1 MIWRRSENT
10 MNGRRITNRK
20 IIVAVIIAVV
30 LAILLIPCRLQY
42 KDGGSIEYKAVTY
55 SITKYHRL
63 SPLGSEADLAG
74 IQFLEGWKI
83 ELFGITLRDDL
94 ADLKY

>member
-1 MIWRRSENT
+1 MK
-10 MNGRRITNRK
+10 RRIAVIV
-20 IIVAVIIAVV
+20 IIVVA
-30 LAILLIPCRLQY
+30 LAILLTPAKIRIR
-42 KDGGSIEYKAVTY
+42 DGGSVKYKAITY
-55 SITKYHRL
+55 CVTKYHRL

-94 ADLKY
+94 ADIEY

>member
-10 MNGRRITNRK
+10 MSGRRITNRK

-30 LAILLIPCRLQY
+30 LAILLVPCRIQY
-42 KDGGSIEYKAVTY
+42 DDGGSAEYKALTY

-63 SPLGSEADLAG
+63 APIESGRGFD
-74 IQFLEGWKI
+74 EGWKI

-94 ADLKY
+94 ADIKY

>member
-1 MIWRRSENT
+1 MK
-10 MNGRRITNRK
+10 RK
-20 IIVAVIIAVV
+20 FAVIVIIVVA
-30 LAILLIPCRLQY
+30 LAILLTPAKIRIR
-42 KDGGSIEYKAVTY
+42 DGGSVKYKAITY
-55 SITKYHRL
+55 CVTKYHRL
-63 SPLGSEADLAG
+63 SPLGSEAYLAG

>member
-10 MNGRRITNRK
+10 MSGRRITNRK

-30 LAILLIPCRLQY
+30 LAILLVPCRIQY
-42 KDGGSIEYKAVTY
+42 KDGGSVEYKAVTY
-55 SITKYHRL
+55 SITKYHRGPINGKYL
-63 SPLGSEADLAG
+63 N
-74 IQFLEGWKI
+74 GWKI
-83 ELFGITLRDDL
+83 EVFGITLRDDL